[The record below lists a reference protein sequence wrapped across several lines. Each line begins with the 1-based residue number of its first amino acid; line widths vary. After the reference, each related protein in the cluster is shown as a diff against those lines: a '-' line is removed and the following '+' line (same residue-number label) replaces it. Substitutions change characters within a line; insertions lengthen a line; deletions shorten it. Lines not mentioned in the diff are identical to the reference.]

1 MDETTTDVVPAGGGE
16 QEVPTPD
23 ASTTDAG
30 QDSPGGESQLDTVLQ
45 QVAELTGQVRAL
57 QSDKDK
63 GVAQV
68 SKEVK
73 NLSKQYETYFQRRE
87 SGLSHEQALR
97 EDVLDSLV
105 AERGV
110 TPEIASVPPTEEPA
124 VQPKVASEDYLSPI
138 LKMAGLDVNDSDVI
152 AILRDES
159 DPFKRITAVGALA
172 ETRKQKPPLTL
183 GAALPSGGGQAVE
196 TETLDSV
203 TAELQAEQAK
213 PIRDMEKII
222 ELSEKHKELLPRK

>member
-1 MDETTTDVVPAGGGE
+1 MTETTKDVVPAEGGE

-23 ASTTDAG
+23 VSPEVAG
-30 QDSPGGESQLDTVLQ
+30 QDSPGGESQLETVLQ
-45 QVAELTGQVRAL
+45 QVTELTGQVRAL

-68 SKEVK
+68 SREVK
-73 NLSKQYETYFQRRE
+73 TLSKQYKTYFQRRE

-97 EDVLDSLV
+97 EDVLDSIV

-110 TPEIASVPPTEEPA
+110 TPEIASVPPEGVPA
-124 VQPKVASEDYLSPI
+124 EQPKVASEDYLSPI

-172 ETRKQKPPLTL
+172 ETRKQKPPLTP

-203 TAELQAEQAK
+203 NAELQEELAREK
-213 PIRDMEKII
+213 KDFLRIR
-222 ELSEKHKELLPRK
+222 ELGKKHKELLPKE